1 MQKME
6 RLFHLDNKKLRLTRT
21 SISKT
26 IGAYS
31 KCSGYIYDKAID
43 FSEENRLSNLKLYK
57 DFIAKY
63 CDSFIDKLEGNHI
76 NSYAT
81 FNYSDFYNEFIS
93 NYKFPGSTTKLKM
106 RTFDD
111 LKELVDIG
119 LMDDEC
125 QVINMKLGED
135 ISRPLADGGKFIKE
149 LPQGYNKSSKSV
161 YPGDRRVGNNK
172 FSIQLHYIYTEEVNV
187 KCVTGDNYYESE

>member
-1 MQKME
+1 
-6 RLFHLDNKKLRLTRT
+6 
-21 SISKT
+21 
-26 IGAYS
+26 
-31 KCSGYIYDKAID
+31 
-43 FSEENRLSNLKLYK
+43 
-57 DFIAKY
+57 
-63 CDSFIDKLEGNHI
+63 
-76 NSYAT
+76 
-81 FNYSDFYNEFIS
+81 
-93 NYKFPGSTTKLKM
+93 M

-161 YPGDRRVGNNK
+161 YHGDRRVGNNK
-172 FSIQLHYIYTEEVNV
+172 FSIQLHYIYIEEVNV
-187 KCVTGDNYYESE
+187 KYLLLAINNPHDEVAIKCVTGDNYYESE